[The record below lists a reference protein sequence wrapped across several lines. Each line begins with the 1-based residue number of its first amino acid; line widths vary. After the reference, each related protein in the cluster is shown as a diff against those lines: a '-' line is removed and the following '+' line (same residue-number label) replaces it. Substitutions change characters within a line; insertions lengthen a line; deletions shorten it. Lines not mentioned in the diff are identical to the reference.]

1 MPDGTASAAR
11 RDVWFTSGRDR
22 CHAWLYL
29 PPASTGGH
37 GDTADPS
44 RPPVIVMAHGLG
56 AVKTLRLAGFAERF
70 AAAGYACLVFDYRH
84 FGDSEGQ
91 PRELLSIRRQRQ
103 DWRAAVAFSRT
114 LPEVDGARV
123 VLWGTSFAGGHALV
137 TGAQDP
143 RVAAVVVQCPFTDGF
158 ASVTALSAGTVARLL
173 SAAGRDVAAA
183 LLHRPPVRIK
193 AAARPGEL
201 GLMSN
206 AADVESVL
214 ALLEASGLSE
224 ADFRNDVPA
233 RIALTIPF
241 ARPGRKTRDLRCP
254 VLFCVADQDGVA
266 PANATLRHARNAPRG
281 EIKTYATGHFDIY
294 AGQWFEPVIAD
305 QLHFLARHVHP
316 IPPDARP
323 CRPPHLDADPRA
335 TTNAS
340 DKPPGR

>member
-1 MPDGTASAAR
+1 MNDGTASVAR
-11 RDVWFTSGRDR
+11 RDVWFTSARDR

-29 PPASTGGH
+29 PSASAASD
-37 GDTADPS
+37 GDNAEAS

-56 AVKTLRLAGFAERF
+56 AIKTLRLDGFAERF

-103 DWRAAVAFSRT
+103 DWRAAVTFART

-143 RVAAVVVQCPFTDGF
+143 GVAAVVVQCPFTDGP
-158 ASVTALSAGTVARLL
+158 ASVSANSPRTVARLL
-173 SAAGRDVAAA
+173 AAAGRDVAAA

-206 AADVESVL
+206 AADIESVL
-214 ALLEASGLSE
+214 ALLEASGLTE

-241 ARPGRKTRDLRCP
+241 ARPGRKTRDLSCP
-254 VLFCVADQDGVA
+254 VLFCVADNDGVA
-266 PANATLRHARNAPRG
+266 PARATVRHARNAQQG
-281 EIKTYATGHFDIY
+281 EVKTYATGHFDIY
-294 AGQWFEPVIAD
+294 AGQWFELVMTD
-305 QLHFLARHVHP
+305 QLAFLARHV
-316 IPPDARP
+316 PPTA
-323 CRPPHLDADPRA
+323 
-335 TTNAS
+335 
-340 DKPPGR
+340 